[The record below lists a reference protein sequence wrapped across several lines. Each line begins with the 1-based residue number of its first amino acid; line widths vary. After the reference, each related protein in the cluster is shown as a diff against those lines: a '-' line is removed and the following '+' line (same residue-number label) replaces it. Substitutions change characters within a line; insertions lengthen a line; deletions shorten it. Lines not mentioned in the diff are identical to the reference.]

1 MVYLFPTFPL
11 EMATVNYYYDWN
23 PGVQA
28 EKLIVA
34 FFESVYL
41 KGTKED
47 IT

>member
-11 EMATVNYYYDWN
+11 EMATVNYCYDWN

-28 EKLIVA
+28 EKLIVT